1 MTHDRGESN
10 GHSLVKTG
18 LTAAPSTPGSD
29 LECGPFSGDCSPR
42 APRNTRTERGTS
54 ACRPHIHAAVS
65 KQAENAGKTS
75 PNYRRNTFFLAGSS
89 RVTPRFGSTFS
100 RRRDNPQRGDV
111 GEETNKKKQQKP
123 TIKKILVVLVL
134 TILLNPTPSVCGDR
148 GREVWK

>member
-111 GEETNKKKQQKP
+111 GEETNKKKTK
-123 TIKKILVVLVL
+123 TNNKE
-134 TILLNPTPSVCGDR
+134 NPGSVGSDDPFKSNPECL
-148 GREVWK
+148 WCSWP

>member
-111 GEETNKKKQQKP
+111 GEETKQKNKNQQ
-123 TIKKILVVLVL
+123 
-134 TILLNPTPSVCGDR
+134 
-148 GREVWK
+148 